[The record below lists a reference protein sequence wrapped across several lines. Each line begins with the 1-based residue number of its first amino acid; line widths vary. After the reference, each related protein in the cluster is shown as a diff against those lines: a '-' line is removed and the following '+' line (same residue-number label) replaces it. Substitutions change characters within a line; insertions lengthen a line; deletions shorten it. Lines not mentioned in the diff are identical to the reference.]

1 MSEFKDL
8 TSKQAEEKLLKDG
21 KNCLKEE
28 KGKTILQMFC
38 EQIFNF
44 TNLILAIAIAISIA
58 LSDYGEAGIIAFIII
73 LNAVIGVVQEGKAQ
87 KALEALKKMSI
98 VKATVIRDGEKK
110 EISSED
116 LVVGDI
122 VLLEAGQQVPAD
134 LKLLETINL
143 KIDEKALTGESVSVE
158 KDKDF
163 VPKDDTVGIG
173 DRLDRAYMN
182 TIVTYG
188 RGTGEVISTGMNTE
202 IGKIADMVGKE
213 KDEPSP
219 LQRGMSELSKT
230 LGIVAVVI
238 CAIMFGVGLLQGRD
252 ILDLLMTA
260 VSLAVAAIPE
270 GIPTIVTIVMALG
283 MQKMAKVNAIVKTLP
298 AVETLGAVGIVCSDK
313 TGTLTQNKMTVVKSY
328 CDGKFT
334 DLSDVHPEVKEHF
347 LDGFV
352 LCNDATISSDGS
364 EIGDPTETALVAF
377 GLKHDITKLDL
388 EHAYPRFNEL
398 AFDSD
403 RKLMTT
409 VHRTHD
415 EDSCI
420 SYTKGSTDELL
431 KRCKY
436 ILDNNKIRVISDADF
451 QNIENA
457 MKQMSDEA
465 LRVLSLAFRY
475 NNEKAIEEDLVY
487 VGMLGMI
494 DPAREEV
501 IESVKVF
508 KRAGVKTVMITGDHK
523 DTAFAIA
530 KQLGIAEDK
539 SECIMGHELEAM
551 SDDEL
556 RERAKTL
563 SIFARVSPE
572 HKVRI
577 VKAYKDNGNVVSM
590 TGDGVNDAPSLKA
603 ADVGVAMGI
612 TGTDVAKGAADI
624 ILQDDSFTTIEKAI
638 REGRNI
644 YENIKKSIVFS
655 LSSNIGE
662 ILTMFTAIVAG
673 VAAPLKAVH
682 ILWINLI
689 TDSLPCIALGVD
701 PNSSS
706 DVMNKKPRKEN
717 ESIFAGGAVKHIAIN
732 AVLIAAITLGGF
744 LFPAIQYLLNNNIAF
759 SFGELAK
766 VYTNNPD
773 ILAHGQTYAFSI
785 LAISELFH
793 AIGARDEYN
802 TIFKF
807 KLFDNK
813 MMIIAFAVGFLGQ
826 LAVTEIPFLTT
837 IFGTVSLS
845 LVEWLAIFGV
855 ASLSLV
861 MHEIMFLAHKI
872 KHKKG
877 E

>member
-1 MSEFKDL
+1 MSNYNGL
-8 TSKQAEEKLLKDG
+8 TSREAEEKLIQNG
-21 KNCLKEE
+21 KNCLREE
-28 KGKTILQMFC
+28 KPKSIFRMFC

-44 TNLILAIAIAISIA
+44 TNFILAAAIIISIV
-58 LSDYGEAGIIAFIII
+58 LGDYGEAGIIGFIIL
-73 LNAVIGVVQEGKAQ
+73 LNAIIGVVQEGRAQ

-134 LKLLETINL
+134 LKLLETFNL
-143 KIDEKALTGESVSVE
+143 KIDEKALTGESVPIE
-158 KDKDF
+158 KDENF
-163 VPKDDTVGIG
+163 VAVDETVGIG
-173 DRLDRAYMN
+173 DRLDRAYMS

-188 RGTGEVISTGMNTE
+188 RGIGEVRATGMNTE

-219 LQRGMSELSKT
+219 LQKGMAELSKT

-238 CAIMFGVGLLQGRD
+238 CAIMFVVGLLQGRD
-252 ILDLLMTA
+252 MLDLLMTA

-283 MQKMAKVNAIVKTLP
+283 MQRMAKVNAIVKTLP

-313 TGTLTQNKMTVVKSY
+313 TGTLTQNKMTVVQTY

-334 DLSDVHPEVKEHF
+334 DLTDVHPEVKEHF
-347 LDGFV
+347 LNGFV
-352 LCNDATISSDGS
+352 LCNDASISSDGK

-377 GLKHDITKLDL
+377 GLKHDIIQSEL
-388 EHAYPRFNEL
+388 EKEIPRFNEKS
-398 AFDSD
+398 FDSD

-409 VHRTHD
+409 VHRTHN
-415 EDSCI
+415 DSCI

-431 KRCKY
+431 KRCEY
-436 ILDNNKIRVISDADF
+436 ILDNNKIRDIRDADI

-465 LRVLSLAFRY
+465 LRVLSLAIRFD
-475 NNEKAIEEDLVY
+475 NENAEEDALIY

-494 DPAREEV
+494 DPERQEV
-501 IESVKVF
+501 VESVKVF

-530 KQLGIAEDK
+530 KRLGIAEDK
-539 SECIMGHELEAM
+539 SECIMGHEIDEM
-551 SDDEL
+551 TDDEL
-556 RERAKTL
+556 RKRAKTL

-662 ILTMFTAIVAG
+662 ILTMFTAIAVG
-673 VAAPLKAVH
+673 LAAPLKAVH

-706 DVMNKKPRKEN
+706 DVMNKKPRREN
-717 ESIFAGGAVKHIAIN
+717 ESIFAGGAVRHIAIN
-732 AVLIAAITLGGF
+732 AVLIALITLSGF
-744 LFPAIQYLLNNNIAF
+744 LFPAFQHLFNNNIPF
-759 SFGELAK
+759 SLSAIIDAYK
-766 VYTNNPD
+766 DAN
-773 ILAHGQTYAFSI
+773 ILAYGQTYAFSI

-807 KLFDNK
+807 KWFDNK
-813 MMIIAFAVGFLGQ
+813 MMIIACVVGVLGQ
-826 LAVTEIPFLTT
+826 VAVTEIPFLTQ

-845 LVEWLAIFGV
+845 FVEWLAIFGV

-861 MHEIMFLAHKI
+861 MHEIMYLAHKI
-872 KHKKG
+872 KHRKG
-877 E
+877 DK